1 VRVAGYETSVS
12 GCRETAWIGVE
23 PVESLLWGVAAMA
36 AAALAS
42 KKQSGQ

>member
-1 VRVAGYETSVS
+1 VS
-12 GCRETAWIGVE
+12 GCRETARIGVE
-23 PVESLLWGVAAMA
+23 PVESLLWGVAVMAAAA

>member
-1 VRVAGYETSVS
+1 LS
-12 GCRETAWIGVE
+12 GCRETARIGVE
-23 PVESLLWGVAAMA
+23 PVESLLWGVAVMAA

>member
-1 VRVAGYETSVS
+1 VS

-36 AAALAS
+36 AAAALAS